1 MEDAQK
7 KEDAFSFDA
16 WKEEDTLKENASSF
30 FRSSSF
36 SWWKEE
42 GALEEG
48 VLLRRVEEEDAPK
61 ENAFSFRDASASEE
75 DATSSGASKQDAA
88 PKEEDVSSSSGASK
102 ENDAYASTEE
112 NSSSSF
118 GESKRRTFRRR
129 RTRPPSPRQSR
140 HVNGERRVRLEGGG
154 HVLLLQLVEE
164 GRRVRHRTAFA
175 CLVCSFAA
183 SCLLKRARL
192 STCLDFEEKSA
203 ISRLW
208 SADQR
213 GKVKTCAWSGARRR
227 QVGGGVGSGGGK

>member
-75 DATSSGASKQDAA
+75 DATSSGASKQDDV
-88 PKEEDVSSSSGASK
+88 PKEEDVSSSF
-102 ENDAYASTEE
+102 EAYV
-112 NSSSSF
+112 SF
-118 GESKRRTFRRR
+118 SFDLSALTRQRRA
-129 RTRPPSPRQSR
+129 RPPPS
-140 HVNGERRVRLEGGG
+140 ERPPLRLAE
-154 HVLLLQLVEE
+154 
-164 GRRVRHRTAFA
+164 
-175 CLVCSFAA
+175 
-183 SCLLKRARL
+183 
-192 STCLDFEEKSA
+192 
-203 ISRLW
+203 
-208 SADQR
+208 
-213 GKVKTCAWSGARRR
+213 
-227 QVGGGVGSGGGK
+227 